1 MAKDLR
7 FIGAQD
13 NGAPALDATPA
24 LFALCTLVISLGGCG
39 GDTPIDTGLTGV
51 MLRGP
56 IAPVCS
62 DSLPCDAPFAASFS
76 VQHGGGTVL
85 RFGSAPD
92 GTFTVL
98 LPPGSYR
105 IVPGTDAPI
114 ISPTTQVK
122 DVVVGDSGLTT
133 DTLVFDTGIR

>member
-1 MAKDLR
+1 M
-7 FIGAQD
+7 GAQD
-13 NGAPALDATPA
+13 NGAPARRANAA
-24 LFALCTLVISLGGCG
+24 LLALALLVISLGGCSN
-39 GDTPIDTGLTGV
+39 DAEPLHTGLTGV

-62 DSLPCDAPFAASFS
+62 ETEPCDAPFAATFS
-76 VQHGGGTVL
+76 VQRSGSTVQ
-85 RFGSAPD
+85 RFVSAAD
-92 GTFTVL
+92 GTFEVL

-114 ISPTTQVK
+114 ISPTSQVK
-122 DVVVGDSGLTT
+122 DVVVGDSGLTA